1 MKKKVIVISSSA
13 RLKGNSDLL
22 CDQFILGASK
32 FEHDIEKMYLHKK
45 NIKPC
50 LGCNACKRSNKG
62 CVQKDDTQE
71 ILDKMLKAD
80 VIVLATPIYF
90 YSMSGQLKTLL
101 DRTYSVYEKF
111 QNKDFYIIM
120 TGAAPDQ
127 EYMKIS
133 LEGFKGYLSCIKDV
147 NLKGIIYGTNAHD
160 RNEILNNDKAMKS
173 AYEFGK
179 SI

>member
-1 MKKKVIVISSSA
+1 MKKKVLLISSSA
-13 RLKGNSDLL
+13 RIKGNSDIL
-22 CDQFILGASK
+22 CDQFILGAAESNH
-32 FEHDIEKMYLHKK
+32 EAEKVYIHKK

-50 LGCNACKRSNKG
+50 LGCDAYKRVNKG

-71 ILDKMLKAD
+71 ILDKMLKSD

-90 YSMSGQLKTLL
+90 YSMSGQLKILL
-101 DRTYSVYEKF
+101 DRTYSVYEQFEK
-111 QNKDFYIIM
+111 KDFYIIM

-133 LEGFKGYLSCIKDV
+133 LEGFNGYLSCIKDI
-147 NLKGIIYGTNAHD
+147 NLKGVIYGTDAHD
-160 RNEILNNDKAMKS
+160 RNSILNNDKAMKT